1 MEPGHCL
8 IKQMIDEVA
17 MERGSFDVYLNPDKA
32 WAFTVKKLGSNLVQ
46 IGDYSHVLAL
56 YNRLGDVRY
65 AEYEIDSNDKLHVHG
80 IIMLQKGFL
89 RKRLCLQGFHVKL
102 EEIYDENSWL
112 RYINKTKPMY
122 NNNQY
127 MF

>member
-1 MEPGHCL
+1 MGFY
-8 IKQMIDEVA
+8 
-17 MERGSFDVYLNPDKA
+17 S
-32 WAFTVKKLGSNLVQ
+32 KKLGSNLVQ